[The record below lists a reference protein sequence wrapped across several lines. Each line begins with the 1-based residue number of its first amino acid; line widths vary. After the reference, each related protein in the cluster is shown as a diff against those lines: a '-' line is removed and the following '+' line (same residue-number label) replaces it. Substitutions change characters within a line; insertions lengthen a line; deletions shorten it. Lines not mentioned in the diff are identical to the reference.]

1 MPGEGSFV
9 EERESPRRGL
19 CLSLMLTN
27 FKSARQDNGV
37 HVHLCACVYPGFQGL
52 KWHPRAGASV
62 GPWQLVVGGPS
73 GWAGCVPGWTAPPP
87 TWPSFCPQA
96 WLPSPSPL
104 TVSGTSRGLPFA
116 ELAGHITQQMA
127 GSGESQL

>member
-1 MPGEGSFV
+1 MPVEGSFV
-9 EERESPRRGL
+9 EKHESLRRGL

-27 FKSARQDNGV
+27 FKSAWQDNGV

-73 GWAGCVPGWTAPPP
+73 GWCWARAWLDSSPAHLALFLSTGLASVPVTTYLGDLPRTSICRAGWTHYTA
-87 TWPSFCPQA
+87 
-96 WLPSPSPL
+96 
-104 TVSGTSRGLPFA
+104 SGR
-116 ELAGHITQQMA
+116 QW
-127 GSGESQL
+127 